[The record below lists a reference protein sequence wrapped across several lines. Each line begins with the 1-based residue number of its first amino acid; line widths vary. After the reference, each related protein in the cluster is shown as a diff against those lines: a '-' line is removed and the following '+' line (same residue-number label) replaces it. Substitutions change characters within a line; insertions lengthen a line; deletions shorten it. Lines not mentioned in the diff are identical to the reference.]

1 MAPHSLTP
9 SHLISNI
16 DKGCQPMVHLQDNV
30 ECYTY
35 LFCCSFNTLNP
46 KITADLLQAV
56 GF

>member
-1 MAPHSLTP
+1 MVPHPLAP

-46 KITADLLQAV
+46 KITADLLQPV

>member
-1 MAPHSLTP
+1 MAPHPLGP
-9 SHLISNI
+9 AHLISNI

-30 ECYTY
+30 EYYTY
-35 LFCCSFNTLNP
+35 LFCCPSNTLNP